1 MCPSR
6 LPTHWEHLATQM
18 DLVVKVSLES
28 EHAAMFEIIAPAMH
42 RLAEGFREIADRLR
56 REEA

>member
-1 MCPSR
+1 
-6 LPTHWEHLATQM
+6 M

-28 EHAAMFEIIAPAMH
+28 ECAALFEEFAPAMH

-56 REEA
+56 MEET